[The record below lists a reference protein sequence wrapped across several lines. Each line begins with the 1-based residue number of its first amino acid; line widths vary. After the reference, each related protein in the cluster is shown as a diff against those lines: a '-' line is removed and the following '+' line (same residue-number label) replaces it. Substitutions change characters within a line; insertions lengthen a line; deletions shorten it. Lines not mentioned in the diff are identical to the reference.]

1 MVTQST
7 LRSQLRSHYCAEMTE
22 KFIGQTVSISGW
34 VHRRRDHGG
43 VIFLDIRDRT
53 GVVQLVYQPATP
65 ELFKQ
70 AEKLRSEFVIHA
82 KGVVTRRP
90 EGQENAHIATGNI
103 EIIGSD
109 LMILNTAETPP
120 FPLDGHH
127 QISEEVRLAYR
138 YLDLRRPEAQ
148 QKLLTRALITRTI
161 REFMDAK
168 GFIDV
173 ETPMLTKAT
182 PEGARDYL
190 VPSRVNKGS
199 FYALPQSPQLFKQLL
214 MMAGFDQYY
223 QIVKCFR
230 DEDLRADRQPE
241 FTQLDIE
248 MSFVEAEDV
257 MQLGE
262 ALTKILFKKIKNLEF
277 SEAFPRM
284 TYGEAMRKYGSD
296 KPDLRIPLEFVD
308 IADLVK
314 AVDFKVFSAPAQDKH
329 SRVVAMNVPG
339 SNEKLSRKDL
349 DDYVKFVAPFG
360 AKGLAYIRVNNL
372 SEGVAGL
379 QSPIIKFFPESVVF
393 EILKRVNAQN
403 GDIVF
408 FGADHADI
416 VNASMGAFRIKLGRD
431 LNLYTRE
438 WAPLWVTNFPM
449 FEKTDE
455 GWQAMHHPFTSPAVK
470 SVEELKASDLSAV
483 LSSGYDIVLNGYE
496 VGGGSIRIHQREMQA
511 AVFDVLGISPE
522 EAELKFGFFLNAFRY
537 GTPPHGGMAFGLDR
551 LTMLLT
557 GTENIRDVIAFPKT
571 QTASCPLTQAPS
583 QVELRQLNEL
593 GIRVVKQID
602 EKSKESSK

>member
-1 MVTQST
+1 M
-7 LRSQLRSHYCAEMTE
+7 RSHYCGDVTE
-22 KFIGQTVSISGW
+22 ALIGQTVSICGW

-43 VIFLDIRDRT
+43 VIFLDVRDRS
-53 GVVQLVYQPATP
+53 GLVQLVYQPATP
-65 ELFKQ
+65 ELFNQ
-70 AEKLRSEFVIHA
+70 AEKLRSEYVINA
-82 KGVVTRRP
+82 KGVVTKRP
-90 EGQENAHIATGNI
+90 EGQENPHIATGNI

-109 LMILNTAETPP
+109 LLIINSAETPP

-127 QISEEVRLAYR
+127 QVGEDVRLMYR
-138 YLDLRRPEAQ
+138 YLDLRRPETQ
-148 QKLLTRALITRTI
+148 QRLMTRAQITRTI
-161 REFMDAK
+161 REFMDGK
-168 GFIDV
+168 GFVDV

-214 MMAGFDQYY
+214 MMAGFDRYY

-248 MSFVEAEDV
+248 MSFIDAEDV

-262 ALTKILFKKIKNLEF
+262 ALMKLLFKKIKNIDFKEN
-277 SEAFPRM
+277 FPRM
-284 TYGEAMRKYGSD
+284 TYAEAMRKYGSD
-296 KPDLRIPLEFVD
+296 KPDLRIPLEFLD

-314 AVDFKVFSAPAQDKH
+314 DIEFKVFSAPAADKN

-339 SNEKLSRKDL
+339 VGEKLSRKDL

-360 AKGLAYIRVNNL
+360 AKGLAYIRVNDRSL
-372 SEGVAGL
+372 GAAGL
-379 QSPIIKFFPESVVF
+379 QSPIIKFFPESVVE
-393 EILKRVNAQN
+393 EILTRVNAKN

-408 FGADHADI
+408 FGADHADV
-416 VNASMGAFRIKLGRD
+416 VNASMGAFRCKLARD
-431 LNLYTRE
+431 LNLYTAE

-449 FEKTDE
+449 FEKNDG

-470 SVEELKASDLSAV
+470 SVAELKSADLSTV

-511 AVFDVLGISPE
+511 AVFDVLGISSE

-583 QVELRQLNEL
+583 QVELKQLNEL
-593 GIRVVKQID
+593 GIKVVKQVD
-602 EKSKESSK
+602 EKRKEI

>member
-1 MVTQST
+1 MI
-7 LRSQLRSHYCAEMTE
+7 RSHYCGEITE
-22 KFIGQTVSISGW
+22 SLMDATVSICGW
-34 VHRRRDHGG
+34 VARRRDHGG
-43 VIFLDIRDRT
+43 VIFLDVRDRS

-70 AEKLRSEFVIHA
+70 AEKLRSEYVIHA
-82 KGVVTRRP
+82 KGLVTKRP
-90 EGQENAHIATGNI
+90 SGQENNYIATGQV
-103 EIIGSD
+103 EIIGSE
-109 LMILNTAETPP
+109 LSIINTAETPP
-120 FPLDGHH
+120 FPLDEHH
-127 QISEEVRLAYR
+127 QVGEDVRLMYR

-148 QKLLTRALITRTI
+148 NRLMTRAKITRTI
-161 REFMDAK
+161 REFMDGQ

-214 MMAGFDQYY
+214 MMSGFDRYY

-248 MSFVEAEDV
+248 MSFVDANDV
-257 MQLGE
+257 MALGE
-262 ALTKILFKKIKNLEF
+262 NLMKLLFKRIKNIDWT
-277 SEAFPRM
+277 EAFPRM
-284 TYGEAMRKYGSD
+284 TYAEAMRRFGSD

-314 AVDFKVFSAPAQDKH
+314 DVDFKVFSGPANHKD
-329 SRVVAMNVPG
+329 SRVVAMNVTG
-339 SNEKLSRKDL
+339 VNEKLSRKDL

-360 AKGLAYIRVNNL
+360 AKGLAYIRVNDRAL
-372 SEGVAGL
+372 GIEGL
-379 QSPIIKFFPESVVF
+379 QSPIVKFFPESVIVQ
-393 EILKRVNAQN
+393 ILDRVQAKN

-416 VNASMGAFRIKLGRD
+416 VNASMGAFRVKLGRD
-431 LNLYTRE
+431 LSLYTKE

-455 GWQAMHHPFTSPAVK
+455 GWQAMHHPFTSPAVQ
-470 SVEELKASDLSAV
+470 SVEELKAADLSAV

-496 VGGGSIRIHQREMQA
+496 VGGGSIRIHQREMQSA
-511 AVFDVLGISPE
+511 IFDVLGISKAD
-522 EAELKFGFFLNAFRY
+522 AERKFGFFLNAFRY

-551 LTMLLT
+551 LTMLMT

-583 QVELRQLNEL
+583 EVELKQLNEL
-593 GIRVVKQID
+593 GIKVVKQID
-602 EKSKESSK
+602 EKRKES